1 MSVFTHLFLAGHF
14 SLPMHFPTCA
24 LRDRVLGLHSLP
36 LSDDKL
42 FIFTYVM
49 PTQLSSSSSS
59 SSISSSSSSSTASLD
74 VLCVS
79 AQPGSLTDQ

>member
-1 MSVFTHLFLAGHF
+1 MSLSMHLFLAGHF
-14 SLPMHFPTCA
+14 SLPMHFPMRA

-49 PTQLSSSSSS
+49 PTQPSSSSFSSSSSS
-59 SSISSSSSSSTASLD
+59 ASLD
-74 VLCVS
+74 VPCVS